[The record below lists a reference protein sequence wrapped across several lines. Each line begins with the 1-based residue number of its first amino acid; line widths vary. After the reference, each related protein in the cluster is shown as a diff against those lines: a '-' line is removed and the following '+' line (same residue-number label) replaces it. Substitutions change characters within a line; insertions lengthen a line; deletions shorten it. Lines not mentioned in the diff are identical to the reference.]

1 MLRIDSEK
9 IAPHRK
15 GFFVLVPVRDSLGL
29 FTGHY
34 KVRPTENFFMTE
46 MATVCSA
53 GIISIALIQFGLV

>member
-9 IAPHRK
+9 IAPHRR
-15 GFFVLVPVRDSLGL
+15 GFFVLKPVRDSKGL
-29 FTGHY
+29 FTGEY
-34 KVRPTENFFMTE
+34 KVRPTENFYMSA